1 MDLLEVSRREVIK
14 MIIDVHTH
22 IWPDAMAE
30 RTVQKLAQIGKVKA
44 YGNGT
49 LSSLEETMVRDGVD
63 LSVLLPV
70 ITKPEQFE
78 TVNRVAS
85 TYNSRKGILSFGGIH
100 PRNTDIQEK
109 VKKIKSLGL
118 KGIKIHPDYQGE
130 FIDSIEYQNII
141 KEALRLGMIVVSH
154 AGRDVGLY
162 ETIHCTP
169 ARVARLY
176 EELSLE
182 QKEENRL
189 VLAHTGGCDQW
200 EEVFTHLAGKKLYF
214 DISFTAGRIDDALF
228 VEIVKKHGAERMM
241 FGTDYPWSS
250 AKETMEWVKG
260 LPLSAREKEL
270 ILGGT
275 ARSLLGI

>member
-1 MDLLEVSRREVIK
+1 MEANKRGVVKMVID
-14 MIIDVHTH
+14 MHTH

-30 RTVQKLAQIGKVKA
+30 RTVEKLAQIGGVKA

-49 LSSLEETMVRDGVD
+49 LSSLEETMARDGVD

-78 TVNRVAS
+78 MVNRVAS
-85 TYNSRKGILSFGGIH
+85 TYNGRKSILSFGGIH
-100 PRNTDIQEK
+100 PRNTDIREK
-109 VKKIKSLGL
+109 VKTIKALGL
-118 KGIKIHPDYQGE
+118 KGVKIHPDYQGE

-141 KEALRLGMIVVSH
+141 KEALGLGLIVVSH

-162 ETIHCTP
+162 ETVHCTP
-169 ARVARLY
+169 ARVARIY

-182 QKEENRL
+182 QNQDNRL

-200 EEVFTHLAGKKLYF
+200 EEVLTYLAGKKLYF
-214 DISFTAGRIDDALF
+214 DISFTAGRIDDGLF

-250 AKETMEWVKG
+250 AEETMEWVKG
-260 LPLSAREKEL
+260 LPLSNREKEL

-275 ARSLLGI
+275 ACGLLGI